1 MENLQ
6 LKNKLLFLSLGI
18 MAGVFMTLVAQSII
32 PEEGEQINWV
42 DMSLNAV
49 AVLFLTYRVY
59 YHLIA
64 KDK

>member
-1 MENLQ
+1 MEKLIM
-6 LKNKLLFLSLGI
+6 KNKLLFLSLGM

-42 DMSLNAV
+42 NISLNAV

-59 YHLIA
+59 YHLVA

>member
-18 MAGVFMTLVAQSII
+18 MAGVFMTIVAQSII
-32 PEEGEQINWV
+32 PEEGEQVNWV
-42 DMSLNAV
+42 NISLNAV

-59 YHLIA
+59 YHLIS

>member
-6 LKNKLLFLSLGI
+6 LKNKLLFLSLGM

-32 PEEGEQINWV
+32 PEEGEQVNWV
-42 DMSLNAV
+42 NISLNAV

-59 YHLIA
+59 YHLIS

>member
-6 LKNKLLFLSLGI
+6 LKNKLLFLSLGM

-32 PEEGEQINWV
+32 PEDGEQINWV
-42 DMSLNAV
+42 NMSLNAV

>member
-1 MENLQ
+1 MEKLIM
-6 LKNKLLFLSLGI
+6 KNKLLFLSLGM

-42 DMSLNAV
+42 NMSLNAV
-49 AVLFLTYRVY
+49 AILFLTYRVY
-59 YHLIA
+59 YHLVA

>member
-32 PEEGEQINWV
+32 PEEGEQVNWV
-42 DMSLNAV
+42 NISLNAV

-59 YHLIA
+59 YHLIS

>member
-1 MENLQ
+1 MENIQ

-32 PEEGEQINWV
+32 PEEGEKVNWIN
-42 DMSLNAV
+42 MSLNAV

>member
-18 MAGVFMTLVAQSII
+18 LAGVFMTLVAQSII
-32 PEEGEQINWV
+32 PEEGEQVNWIN
-42 DMSLNAV
+42 MSLNAV
-49 AVLFLTYRVY
+49 AILFLTYRVY
-59 YHLIA
+59 YHLIL

>member
-1 MENLQ
+1 M
-6 LKNKLLFLSLGI
+6 KNKLLFLSLGM

-42 DMSLNAV
+42 NMSLNAV
-49 AVLFLTYRVY
+49 AILFLTYRVY
-59 YHLIA
+59 YHLVA

>member
-1 MENLQ
+1 MEKLIM
-6 LKNKLLFLSLGI
+6 KNKLLFLSLGM

-32 PEEGEQINWV
+32 PEEGEQVNWV
-42 DMSLNAV
+42 NMSLNAV
-49 AVLFLTYRVY
+49 AILFLTYRVY

>member
-1 MENLQ
+1 MEKLII
-6 LKNKLLFLSLGI
+6 KHKLLFLSLGI

-32 PEEGEQINWV
+32 PEEGEKVNWIN
-42 DMSLNAV
+42 MSLNAV

-59 YHLIA
+59 YHLIS

>member
-42 DMSLNAV
+42 NMSLNAV

-59 YHLIA
+59 YHLIS